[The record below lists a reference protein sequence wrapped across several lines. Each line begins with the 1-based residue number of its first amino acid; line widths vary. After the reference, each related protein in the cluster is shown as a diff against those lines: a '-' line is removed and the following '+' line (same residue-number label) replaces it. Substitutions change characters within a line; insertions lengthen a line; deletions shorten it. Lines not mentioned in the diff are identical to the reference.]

1 MNSSEKRSKNVKRNI
16 AFSFLFKAIGIGLSF
31 LLLPLTVNY
40 LTKVEYGVWVTL
52 FSVMN
57 WVNML
62 DMGIGLGLRNKLA
75 ESVAQ
80 NDLEA
85 TRRYMSTGIAAVMA
99 ISGVLLLIFLI
110 LVNTFSLQPVYN
122 TVELSEEVLYNA
134 TLWTGIFVITTF
146 VLSLINQFYYA
157 WQQAAKTGLISIVN
171 SIIML
176 AIVYYLTLQ
185 PEHNFIYFV
194 YSFGAASIFSR
205 LGFLVDFFRKHREV
219 MPKIKYVHV
228 SCVKAISNLGLKFF
242 VMQVACICL
251 FSSANILITQRLGP
265 ENILAYDVVFKV
277 FSVITMAHSMICAPL
292 WNAYTEAYV
301 KKDFLWMQNT
311 VQKML
316 LLMIPIFAG
325 CVILVFATDFVVAFW
340 LHKDIAIPDYLPSVM
355 GVFVFVSCFN
365 NVWGYFFNGI
375 GKIDLQMYLS
385 IIAAVIV
392 IPLAWWLMGI
402 FGVTGMILAIV
413 ITSIFC
419 GSIQCVKAR
428 TILNS
433 FEVR

>member
-1 MNSSEKRSKNVKRNI
+1 MNSSEKRSRNVKQNI
-16 AFSFLFKAIGIGLSF
+16 AFSFLFKAVGIGLSF

-40 LTKVEYGVWVTL
+40 LTQVEYGVWVTL

-80 NDLEA
+80 NDLDA
-85 TRRYMSTGIAAVMA
+85 TRRYMSTGIVAVMA
-99 ISGVLLLIFLI
+99 ISGVLMLVFLI
-110 LVNTFSLQPVYN
+110 LVNTFPLQPVYN
-122 TVELSEEVLYNA
+122 TVELSEDVLYNA
-134 TLWTGIFVITTF
+134 TFWTGIFVITTF

-176 AIVYYLTLQ
+176 AIVYFLTLQ

-194 YSFGAASIFSR
+194 YSFGAASILSR
-205 LGFLVDFFRKHREV
+205 LVFLGDFFRKHRDVIPE
-219 MPKIKYVHV
+219 IKYVNV
-228 SCVKAISNLGLKFF
+228 SCIKAISNLGLKFF

-277 FSVITMAHSMICAPL
+277 FSVITMTHSMICAPL

-301 KKDFLWMQNT
+301 KKDFLWMRKT

-340 LHKDIAIPDYLPSVM
+340 LHKNIAIPDYLPSAM

-402 FGVTGMILAIV
+402 FGVTGMMLAIV
-413 ITSIFC
+413 ITSISC

-428 TILNS
+428 AILNS

>member
-1 MNSSEKRSKNVKRNI
+1 MNSSEKRSKNVKQNI
-16 AFSFLFKAIGIGLSF
+16 AFSFLFKAVGIGLSF

-40 LTKVEYGVWVTL
+40 LTQVEYGIWVTL

-75 ESVAQ
+75 ESVAR

-99 ISGVLLLIFLI
+99 ISGVLMLIFLI
-110 LVNTFSLQPVYN
+110 LVNMFPLQPVYN
-122 TVELSEEVLYNA
+122 TVEISEEVLYNA

-194 YSFGAASIFSR
+194 YSFGAASILSR
-205 LGFLVDFFRKHREV
+205 LGFLGDFFRKHRDV
-219 MPKIKYVHV
+219 IPKIKYVNV
-228 SCVKAISNLGLKFF
+228 SCIKAISNLGLKFF

-301 KKDFLWMQNT
+301 KKDFLWMRRT

-340 LHKDIAIPDYLPSVM
+340 LHKNIAIPGYLPLAA
-355 GVFVFVSCFN
+355 GLFVFISCFN
-365 NVWGYFFNGI
+365 NIWAYFLNGI

-385 IIAAVIV
+385 IVAAVV
-392 IPLAWWLMGI
+392 VLPLAWWLMGI
-402 FGVTGMILAIV
+402 IGVAGMMLAISMV
-413 ITSIFC
+413 LLLAGIPQCIQVCRILTHWNSI
-419 GSIQCVKAR
+419 
-428 TILNS
+428 
-433 FEVR
+433 

>member
-40 LTKVEYGVWVTL
+40 LPKVEYGVWVPR

-75 ESVAQ
+75 ESVAR

-157 WQQAAKTGLISIVN
+157 WQQAAKTGLISIVI
-171 SIIML
+171 SFILL

-205 LGFLVDFFRKHREV
+205 LGFLVDFFRKHRDV

-301 KKDFLWMQNT
+301 KKDFLWMRKT

-340 LHKDIAIPDYLPSVM
+340 LHKNIAIPDYLPSAM

-385 IIAAVIV
+385 IMAAVIV

-413 ITSIFC
+413 ITSISC

-428 TILNS
+428 AILNS